1 MARPTGRY
9 FASTITK
16 IRDARKKE
24 NIVVDG
30 GFKVQLRQQL
40 MMKIAAQAKPVR
52 KSFAERFMPLKS
64 YFAVVPALALVII
77 AVVGISRLPISFKSN
92 VVVPSAAPSQQTVLV
107 KPFNESA
114 SSLLNTQTIATGS
127 QSSVKTFPGRLVLP
141 PGQTVAG
148 QNAVAPQALEADV
161 VAPST
166 AAAPDL
172 SETVAV
178 SQPAS
183 AQTVSYKQA
192 PTGAVQ
198 QPAYSPDS
206 SYSSIAT
213 NFLQQ
218 QAPVTTEN
226 GGNGSS
232 GGSFYSGGMQVVPA
246 QAGSAATGSSS
257 YYQPVSTLQS
267 PGLTNQAGAD
277 SNTSAYTGASES
289 TGTGAYVQETA
300 AVPGNT
306 ASNEMA
312 QVSPESV
319 EVAQQVQASAAAP
332 AASVAQTVYNEN
344 VSTVSNAS
352 RVRGAL
358 GSALNSSGFKTT
370 ISTNQLAGL
379 PAEQLNFSVY
389 YNGNFSSDERTILEQ
404 NLLPRLV
411 QDSGASYAYI
421 YQKDASTIRIE
432 IHLKSG
438 AVRDYDYTVDAVG
451 NWKLVSAS

>member
-1 MARPTGRY
+1 
-9 FASTITK
+9 
-16 IRDARKKE
+16 
-24 NIVVDG
+24 
-30 GFKVQLRQQL
+30 
-40 MMKIAAQAKPVR
+40 
-52 KSFAERFMPLKS
+52 
-64 YFAVVPALALVII
+64 
-77 AVVGISRLPISFKSN
+77 
-92 VVVPSAAPSQQTVLV
+92 
-107 KPFNESA
+107 
-114 SSLLNTQTIATGS
+114 
-127 QSSVKTFPGRLVLP
+127 
-141 PGQTVAG
+141 
-148 QNAVAPQALEADV
+148 LEADV
-161 VAPST
+161 VATST
-166 AAAPDL
+166 AAVPDL
-172 SETVAV
+172 SETAAV

-192 PTGAVQ
+192 PAGAAATGAAATSAVQ